1 MEAALLGLDCASFLS
16 PASDLAHLVLTSGPP
31 SLARAEWEEIVAE
44 YYSLLSST
52 LARFGLVLRHLGT
65 SLAHFKAEV
74 ISTQNYSY
82 LLIST
87 HILTT
92 HIYISTQVSR
102 ALAGQYLVV
111 ILVLPILAMFGPREL
126 ARLRAQG
133 HRRNSVGKNK
143 SNSGPQK

>member
-1 MEAALLGLDCASFLS
+1 M
-16 PASDLAHLVLTSGPP
+16 LTSGPP

-44 YYSLLSST
+44 YYSLLTST

-74 ISTQNYSY
+74 ISTHIYAYLLLSTHIYFY
-82 LLIST
+82 LLIS
-87 HILTT
+87 T

-133 HRRNSVGKNK
+133 HRRNSVGR
-143 SNSGPQK
+143 